1 MAHRFDFS
9 GWATRNNLKCTDGR
23 IICRDAFK
31 DNDCTVVPL
40 IWQHD
45 HSTPSSVIGH
55 ALLENRKEGVYA
67 YCSVNDTQAGV
78 DALKAVKHGDLEA
91 LSIYANG
98 LTQNGP
104 NVIHGNIREVSLVMH
119 GANPGAYID
128 NVIAHSDGSES
139 YGEEGFIYNDEIIDS
154 ESELY
159 LCHDENGDPYI
170 SENPD
175 DDESGEG
182 LEHADKDRTVKDV
195 FDTLTEEQ
203 KIAVY
208 YIIGAIQNKEDD
220 DSVSHA
226 DSDDKDKTVED
237 VFNTLTEE
245 QKTAVYYIIGKVKE
259 EAESGNKSTTNKEDE
274 SEMKHNVFDNS
285 DSYKG
290 INSADPNVIQHGEA
304 LRAETSAM
312 FAEAFKKQAS
322 LRDTIIAHAA
332 TYGIDDIDFLFPD
345 AKTLTNEPEFI
356 SRNMDWVSTFLNG
369 VKRSPFSRIKTIF
382 ADITE
387 DAARA
392 KGYVK
397 GALKIEEVFKLLKR
411 ITNPTTVYKKQAL
424 DRDDAVD
431 ITSFDVAAYM
441 RKEMRIMLNEE
452 IATACLI
459 GDGRDPVSQA
469 RDKIDEDC
477 IRPIYTD
484 ADLYSIKVAV
494 AVGVSDTDEAKA
506 KNLIKAVI
514 KARKNYKGSG
524 NPIFFCTE
532 DVLSDLLLV
541 EDGIGRRLYKTK
553 EELATALLCR
563 SIETVE
569 AMANKTRTVGEGQ
582 AAVVHTLAG
591 IMVNPIDYVIG
602 ADKGGEINTW
612 DDFDIDYNKMKY
624 LMETRCS
631 GCLVKPYSA
640 MVVEF
645 VPAAG

>member
-9 GWATRNNLKCTDGR
+9 GWATRNGLKCTDGR
-23 IICRDAFK
+23 VICRDAFK
-31 DNDCTVVPL
+31 DNDCEVVPL
-40 IWQHD
+40 MWQHD
-45 HSTPSSVIGH
+45 HSTPSNVIGH
-55 ALLENRKEGVYA
+55 AVLENRPEGVYA
-67 YCSVNDTQAGV
+67 YCSLNDSENGLA
-78 DALKAVKHGDLEA
+78 AKEAVRHGDIEA
-91 LSIYANG
+91 LSIYANQ

-104 NVIHGNIREVSLVMH
+104 NVVHGNIREVSLVMH

-128 NVIAHSDGSES
+128 NIISHSDGSEA
-139 YGEEGFIYNDEIIDS
+139 YGEEGFVYNDELIDTDTPW
-154 ESELY
+154 Y
-159 LCHDENGDPYI
+159 ICHGENDSYFLSHEDEDEEIYDDEMSHAEAEG
-170 SENPD
+170 D
-175 DDESGEG
+175 DDE
-182 LEHADKDRTVKDV
+182 TIKDV
-195 FDTLTEEQ
+195 FDAMTEKQ
-203 KIAVY
+203 KMVVY
-208 YIIGAIQNKEDD
+208 FMVGEALKEKEGEKVNTDKED
-220 DSVSHA
+220 
-226 DSDDKDKTVED
+226 
-237 VFNTLTEE
+237 
-245 QKTAVYYIIGKVKE
+245 
-259 EAESGNKSTTNKEDE
+259 

-285 DSYKG
+285 ASYKA
-290 INSADPNVIQHGEA
+290 INTTDENAIQHGEE
-304 LRAETSAM
+304 LRAETSTM

-322 LRDTIIAHAA
+322 LRDTIMAHAA
-332 TYGIDDIDFLFPD
+332 TYGIEDIDWLFPD

-356 SRNMDWVSTFLNG
+356 SRNMDWVSVFLNG

-387 DAARA
+387 EAARA

-397 GALKIEEVFKLLKR
+397 GALKVEEVFKLLKR

-484 ADLYSIKVAV
+484 SDLFSIKVAV
-494 AVGVSDTDEAKA
+494 AVGQSDTDEAKS

-541 EDGIGRRLYKTK
+541 EDGIGRRLYRTK

-640 MVVEF
+640 MVIEF